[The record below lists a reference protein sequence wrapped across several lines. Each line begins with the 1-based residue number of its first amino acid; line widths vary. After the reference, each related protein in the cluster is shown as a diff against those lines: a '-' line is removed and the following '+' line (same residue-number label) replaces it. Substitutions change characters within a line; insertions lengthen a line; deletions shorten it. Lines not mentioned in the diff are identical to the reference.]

1 MKTFML
7 TGLVLL
13 THTLY
18 SQEIKTEKNNKKD
31 ESSVESRVVEMLDS
45 PVKYTKN
52 TNFEMATDFLKSEV
66 STNNELRSFQN
77 KDFIINKSSENIPTK
92 TSETSQKNPATKT
105 QKNSKSGQTFYI
117 GYVSPMEGFGYAHA
131 IGISAGFYTIPASTP
146 GLSFFI
152 SSDNIYYLVKS
163 APISYSLQGGINIR
177 LGANSG
183 AYIGGGAMVT
193 TMSLKYYDSYN
204 ISRTRHTWGGGVS
217 AHLGFKA
224 IRLGMILP
232 DFNGI
237 PMFSLGFSSSPFK

>member
-13 THTLY
+13 AHNLY

-31 ESSVESRVVEMLDS
+31 ENSVENRAVEMSDS
-45 PVKYTKN
+45 QVKSIRN
-52 TNFEMATDFLKSEV
+52 TNFEVVTDFHNKSEA
-66 STNNELRSFQN
+66 EFGPFQN
-77 KDFIINKSSENIPTK
+77 KDFIINKSTENIITK
-92 TSETSQKNPATKT
+92 ISETSQENITTKT
-105 QKNSKSGQTFYI
+105 KKNSKSGQTGYI

-131 IGISAGFYTIPASTP
+131 IGLSAGVYTIPESTP

-152 SSDNIYYLVKS
+152 SSDNIYYLVEGN
-163 APISYSLQGGINIR
+163 PISYSLQGGINIR
-177 LGANSG
+177 LGVNSG

-193 TMSLKYYDSYN
+193 TMGLKYYDSYN
-204 ISRTRHTWGGGVS
+204 ISRTKHTLGGGVS
-217 AHLGFKA
+217 AHLGFKF

-237 PMFSLGFSSSPFK
+237 PMFSLGFSSNPFK